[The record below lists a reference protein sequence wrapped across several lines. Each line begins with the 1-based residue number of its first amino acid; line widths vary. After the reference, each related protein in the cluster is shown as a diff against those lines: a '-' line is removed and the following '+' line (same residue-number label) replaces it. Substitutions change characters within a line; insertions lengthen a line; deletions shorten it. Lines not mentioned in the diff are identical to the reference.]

1 MFEAEDNLEDFT
13 FKINE
18 GYAKKFEHN
27 KKREE
32 LHRLQEKYGK
42 DAVVEDEDSET
53 DTDEDEDAMYDTVE
67 SDKTF
72 LRVLSKL
79 KNKDPEIYD
88 EGKTWFKKLEDKG
101 EKEEKH
107 KPMFLKDYERETL
120 LAKGSLVVESDDE
133 EAPGQTYNE
142 EQRQLKED
150 LKKAL
155 DEGGEEEEFL
165 TLRDKT
171 EEDQSKEDDD
181 YRCWLKGEKGKVKD
195 KNILND
201 CAKLR
206 EEWTDPELDNSEKFL
221 RDFILNKGWMDK
233 DAINKDVVPSYD
245 EVIGEDNEE
254 DLEEH
259 EQFERKFNFRYEE
272 PNADLIRNYPRTIAN
287 SVRKTDEKRKEQRK
301 KKEERKVKEKAE
313 KKAEIERMKR
323 LKLEEIEDK
332 IKRLSDN
339 AGRNLD
345 NLVPVLD
352 NDFNPA
358 EHDQMMSSL
367 FNEEYYSEE
376 LHTKPVFSDSDGEIN
391 DEEWF
396 SKIHE
401 PDTSVGAVGG
411 AASAVKTSTFIK
423 EALGEDE
430 EDANVIYP
438 DEEASSK
445 KKSWK
450 RKRSKKFKEA
460 VEKAKPLFN
469 PDEQTFEKYYDEY
482 YALDCEDI
490 VGGTHCRFNYRQT
503 KPSTFGLTVDEILK
517 ADDKELNQWFS
528 LKKIV
533 KYRTP
538 HQEEKDERK
547 FGNHQHNLFMKKR
560 LLTSLEPKVEEPKK
574 IKFAPEETKEE
585 TTEETAVETTVETTE
600 VSCPNPEAVQ
610 SEPLKKKKKK
620 EKSVPVVEEKPKKG
634 KKSKTIS
641 STRREAYGL

>member
-1 MFEAEDNLEDFT
+1 MFEDDNTEDFT

-32 LHRLQEKYGK
+32 LHRLEEKYGK
-42 DAVVEDEDSET
+42 GAVLEEEEESET
-53 DTDEDEDAMYDTVE
+53 DTDEDEDAMYDTIE

-107 KPMFLKDYERETL
+107 KPVFLKDYERETL
-120 LAKGSLVVESDDE
+120 LAKGSLVVESDED

-142 EQRQLKED
+142 EQRQLKEE
-150 LKKAL
+150 LKRAL
-155 DEGGEEEEFL
+155 DEGPEEEEIL

-171 EEDQSKEDDD
+171 AEDQNKEDDD

-206 EEWTDPELDNSEKFL
+206 EEWTDPDLDNSEKFL

-233 DAINKDVVPSYD
+233 DAQNKDVVPSYD

-259 EQFERKFNFRYEE
+259 ERFERKFNFRYEE

-301 KKEERKVKEKAE
+301 KKEERKLKEKAE
-313 KKAEIERMKR
+313 KKAEIERMKK

-339 AGRNLD
+339 AGCNLD
-345 NLVPVLD
+345 KLVPVLD

-367 FNEEYYSEE
+367 FNEEYYNEE
-376 LHTKPVFSDSDGEIN
+376 LHTKPVFSDSEDDMIN
-391 DEEWF
+391 DEEWY
-396 SKIHE
+396 SKIKESKVE
-401 PDTSVGAVGG
+401 PVSETVSVG
-411 AASAVKTSTFIK
+411 VKSSSYMK
-423 EALGEDE
+423 EQAEGDE
-430 EDANVIYP
+430 EANVIYP

-538 HQEEKDERK
+538 HQEEKDDRK
-547 FGNHQHNLFMKKR
+547 FANKQHNLFMKKR
-560 LLTSLEPKVEEPKK
+560 LLTSLEPKAEESKK
-574 IKFAPEETKEE
+574 INLAPEDT
-585 TTEETAVETTVETTE
+585 
-600 VSCPNPEAVQ
+600 PEDPSLEAIQ
-610 SEPLKKKKKK
+610 SEPIKKKNKKGK
-620 EKSVPVVEEKPKKG
+620 MAPVVVEEKPKKG

-641 STRREAYGL
+641 STRREAYGI

>member
-1 MFEAEDNLEDFT
+1 MFEDDNQEDFT

-42 DAVVEDEDSET
+42 DGQFEEEESET

-120 LAKGSLVVESDDE
+120 LAKGSLVVESDE
-133 EAPGQTYNE
+133 EGDAPGQTYNE

-150 LKKAL
+150 LKRAL
-155 DEGGEEEEFL
+155 DEGPEEDEFL
-165 TLRDKT
+165 TIRDKT
-171 EEDQSKEDDD
+171 AEDQNKEDND

-195 KNILND
+195 KNILSD

-206 EEWTDPELDNSEKFL
+206 EEWTDPDLDNSEKFL

-233 DAINKDVVPSYD
+233 DAQNKDVVPSYD

-259 EQFERKFNFRYEE
+259 ERFERKFNFRYEE

-301 KKEERKVKEKAE
+301 KKEERKLKEKAE
-313 KKAEIERMKR
+313 KKQEIERMKK

-332 IKRLSDN
+332 IKKLSDN
-339 AGRNLD
+339 AGCNLD
-345 NLVPVLD
+345 KLVPVLD

-376 LHTKPVFSDSDGEIN
+376 LHTKPVFSDSEDDMIN
-391 DEEWF
+391 DEEWY
-396 SKIHE
+396 SKIKPSE
-401 PDTSVGAVGG
+401 PVKEDVPAVG
-411 AASAVKTSTFIK
+411 VKSSSYMK
-423 EALGEDE
+423 EQAQQGEGDE
-430 EDANVIYP
+430 EANVIYP

-547 FGNHQHNLFMKKR
+547 FANKQHNLFMKKQ
-560 LLTSLEPKVEEPKK
+560 LLTSLQPKTEEPKK
-574 IKFAPEETKEE
+574 INLAPDDTSETPTDPTLEE
-585 TTEETAVETTVETTE
+585 VL
-600 VSCPNPEAVQ
+600 

-620 EKSVPVVEEKPKKG
+620 EKATLAVVEEKPKKS
-634 KKSKTIS
+634 KKSKNIS